1 MFMLASCESPPP
13 SLGPMKA
20 TAGGR
25 VLKMFTRS
33 QTGAATVVAEDATI
47 PCGHTISGKQTP
59 FDTSGDVLN

>member
-1 MFMLASCESPPP
+1 MFMLGTCVSPPP

-33 QTGAATVVAEDATI
+33 QTGTATVVAEDATKL
-47 PCGHTISGKQTP
+47 CGHTISGGQTP
-59 FDTSGDVLN
+59 FDTNGDVLN